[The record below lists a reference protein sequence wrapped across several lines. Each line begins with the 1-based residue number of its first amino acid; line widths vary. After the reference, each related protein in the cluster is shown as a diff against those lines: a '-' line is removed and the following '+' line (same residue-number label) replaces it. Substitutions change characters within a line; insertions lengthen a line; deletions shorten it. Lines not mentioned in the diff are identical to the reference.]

1 LDRLAPVVFISQEL
15 MNLRTDLI
23 CINCLLDAAGNRNLI
38 AKDTLMGAAGV
49 GQEDGDDEGAG
60 AGCWMLDSRC
70 LFLVSGHCLPVTKCI
85 GSKVEG
91 KG

>member
-1 LDRLAPVVFISQEL
+1 
-15 MNLRTDLI
+15 
-23 CINCLLDAAGNRNLI
+23 
-38 AKDTLMGAAGV
+38 V

-91 KG
+91 KRQRAQGARQRIKIRSFPYLNPRLTSYE